1 MAMMDIESLETLSAT
16 LGVKS
21 PIVEADIKDLAW
33 LWEETLSEAKLA
45 DPRLAF
51 YVLRAVSRSY
61 LRGRNLRMGNFHG
74 LNRHQ
79 LKQVAL
85 MTVLVLYVSDDAAFD
100 CLHQAGV
107 TSVKSFTSV
116 LNSYF
121 DILDEANRILQEG
134 KNHEGK

>member
-1 MAMMDIESLETLSAT
+1 MIDLESIVTLSAA

-21 PIVEADIKDLAW
+21 PIIEADIKDLAW
-33 LWEETLSEAKLA
+33 LWEETLSEAKFA

-61 LRGRNLRMGNFHG
+61 LRGRNLRMGNFQG
-74 LNRHQ
+74 FNRYQ
-79 LKQVAL
+79 CEYVAI
-85 MTVLVLYVSDDAAFD
+85 MTTLVRYVSDDPVFD

-107 TSVKSFTSV
+107 TSVKAFAAV

-134 KNHEGK
+134 GNHERK

>member
-1 MAMMDIESLETLSAT
+1 MMDVESLETLSAT

-21 PIVEADIKDLAW
+21 RIVKADIKDMAW
-33 LWEETLSEAKLA
+33 LWEETLSEAKFA

-61 LRGRNLRMGNFHG
+61 LRGRNLRMGNSQGF
-74 LNRHQ
+74 NRHQ
-79 LKQVAL
+79 WTEAGL
-85 MTVLVLYVSDDAAFD
+85 MTILVKYVADDDAFD

-107 TSVKSFTSV
+107 TSVKEFTSV

-134 KNHEGK
+134 GNHERK

>member
-1 MAMMDIESLETLSAT
+1 MIDIESIVTLSAA

-33 LWEETLSEAKLA
+33 LWEETLSEAKFA

-61 LRGRNLRMGNFHG
+61 LRGRDLRMGNFQG
-74 LNRHQ
+74 FNRYQ
-79 LKQVAL
+79 REYAAM
-85 MTVLVLYVSDDAAFD
+85 MTILVRYVSDDAVFD

-107 TSVKSFTSV
+107 TSVKAFAEV

-134 KNHEGK
+134 GNHERT

>member
-1 MAMMDIESLETLSAT
+1 MMDVESLETLSAT

-21 PIVEADIKDLAW
+21 RIVEADIKDMAW
-33 LWEETLSEAKLA
+33 LWEETLKEAKFA

-51 YVLRAVSRSY
+51 HVLRAVSRSY
-61 LRGRNLRMGNFHG
+61 LRGRNLRMGNFQG

-79 LKQVAL
+79 WTEAAL
-85 MTVLVLYVSDDAAFD
+85 IIVLVRYVSDDEVFD

-107 TSVKSFTSV
+107 TSVKSFTSA

-134 KNHEGK
+134 GNHERK

>member
-1 MAMMDIESLETLSAT
+1 MIDIESIVTLSAA
-16 LGVKS
+16 LSVKS

-33 LWEETLSEAKLA
+33 LWEETLSEAKFA

-61 LRGRNLRMGNFHG
+61 LRGRDLRMGNFQG
-74 LNRHQ
+74 FNRYQ
-79 LKQVAL
+79 REYVAM
-85 MTVLVLYVSDDAAFD
+85 MTILVRYVSDDAVFE

-107 TSVKSFTSV
+107 TSVKAFAEV

-134 KNHEGK
+134 GNHERT